1 MIALILICGLAVAR
15 LTRLWRDDK
24 FMEGARW
31 WVQGLLTDS
40 ITTTYRRG
48 DRLREWID
56 SMLGCPWCFSGWL
69 SLFAVILVDSA
80 TSRSVDLPVLAWLV
94 TWYIANLGYWLLE
107 LVADRDALLWHERE
121 EKDLT

>member
-1 MIALILICGLAVAR
+1 MTVLLICGLAVAR

-80 TSRSVDLPVLAWLV
+80 TSRSVDLPVLAWFAV
-94 TWYIANLGYWLLE
+94 WYTSNVCYWGLE
-107 LVADRDALLWHERE
+107 VLADADALLWHRRGEH
-121 EKDLT
+121 DIQ

>member
-1 MIALILICGLAVAR
+1 MTVLLICGLAVAR

-80 TSRSVDLPVLAWLV
+80 TSRSVDLPVLAWLAV
-94 TWYIANLGYWLLE
+94 WYTSNVCYWGLE
-107 LVADRDALLWHERE
+107 VLADADALLWHRRGEH
-121 EKDLT
+121 DIQ